1 MERLLIFVERP
12 LIFVERLLVIVERP
26 LIFVERLLVIV
37 YLFTLFCRFAFFC
50 YLCNRKLE

>member
-1 MERLLIFVERP
+1 MERL

-37 YLFTLFCRFAFFC
+37 ERPLMRIPGGV
-50 YLCNRKLE
+50 EI